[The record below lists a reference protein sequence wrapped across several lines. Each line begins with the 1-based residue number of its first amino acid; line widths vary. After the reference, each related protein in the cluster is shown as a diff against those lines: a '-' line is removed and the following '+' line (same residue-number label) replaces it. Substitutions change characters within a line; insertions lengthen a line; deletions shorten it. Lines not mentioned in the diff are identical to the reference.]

1 MTALMEKVKKFIL
14 ALILKAKSGCHTKTQ
29 TWSNGVKD
37 RGGLILTD
45 WPYEI

>member
-1 MTALMEKVKKFIL
+1 MTALMEKVKKFVL
-14 ALILKAKSGCHTKTQ
+14 DLILKAKSACHTKTQ

-45 WPYEI
+45 WP